1 MSVEPWTGKGRG
13 FKAGRVRPVTP
24 PTAVSSADLGRPPKA
39 VGTRPRPLPQ
49 APGQTPRPA
58 RRVHCC
64 SLGPRPAHPHCV
76 HPGGGLG
83 RLPLRSKFTAYKI
96 KSEMLSEANT
106 RIQRSAN
113 LPTSS
118 SSPGSAVTGNRSPQP
133 PISPESPPVS
143 DANQSRYLA
152 PQGQAPTLQP
162 WGDAVPPASPAPPLD
177 CGAQP
182 HGAPRA
188 PFTEV

>member
-1 MSVEPWTGKGRG
+1 MRVVLVTQSCLTLCSPTDCGPPGSSVHGILQARILEWVATPFSRG
-13 FKAGRVRPVTP
+13 SSRPSGIKSRSLSGP
-24 PTAVSSADLGRPPKA
+24 PRHITFCKVWLQEIMRNPETEAI
-39 VGTRPRPLPQ
+39 
-49 APGQTPRPA
+49 
-58 RRVHCC
+58 
-64 SLGPRPAHPHCV
+64 
-76 HPGGGLG
+76 
-83 RLPLRSKFTAYKI
+83 YKI